1 MVDFIAEVLKEN
13 DLFKECE
20 IVIPKRKTKKIKRY
34 LKNNEEV
41 KLKYVE
47 RKVTLGVSLGDMLKK
62 STNEKGQ
69 IIFKIN

>member
-20 IVIPKRKTKKIKRY
+20 IIIPKRKAKKIKRY
-34 LKNNEEV
+34 PKNEEI

-47 RKVTLGVSLGDMLKK
+47 RKITLGVSLGDMLKK

-69 IIFKIN
+69 IVFKIN